1 MEHVKQLNE
10 ETRHT
15 PVSTVRSQHLWVQ
28 GQDYVMT
35 SYAVVMGVP
44 EILAFRADAEGEVVS
59 YLDLQG
65 ERRVED
71 TFENHERIAA
81 AAFDRPMR
89 WDLPEAEEED
99 S

>member
-1 MEHVKQLNE
+1 MQHVMQLNE
-10 ETRHT
+10 KTRYT

-28 GQDYVMT
+28 DQKYVMT
-35 SYAVVMGVP
+35 SYAVVMGVS
-44 EILAFRADAEGEVVS
+44 EILAFRADAEGEVAS